1 MLDEKT
7 WLIMAVLV
15 HPIENP
21 VLSSSQAPPY
31 QNHLNISAWA
41 LPCALWAVMLVG
53 IWSIYAKKMHLNNLE
68 MNKRRLC
75 DSVYLCNMTNTF
87 LNKYK
92 VGTNSNTMI
101 QPGVPLKILSK

>member
-53 IWSIYAKKMHLNNLE
+53 IWCIYAKKNAFKQFRDEQEETVRQRVPVQH
-68 MNKRRLC
+68 
-75 DSVYLCNMTNTF
+75 D
-87 LNKYK
+87 KYFFE
-92 VGTNSNTMI
+92 
-101 QPGVPLKILSK
+101 